1 MDVQMRATGVK
12 MLRRSQILG
21 GNSHIKNV
29 NLHKDNFK
37 TLLKD
42 SKEWFNIWKT
52 YPRIER
58 QYYIDD
64 NSPLINLEI

>member
-42 SKEWFNIWKT
+42 SKE
-52 YPRIER
+52 
-58 QYYIDD
+58 
-64 NSPLINLEI
+64 